1 MKYMQHLF
9 RIPTYL
15 NDIMQHTLKAF
26 VFITFLLSST
36 LVYGQ
41 RSTTSS
47 PYSRFGLGEIR
58 GDLLPQ
64 TRAMGGIAT
73 GVRYLSGYGN
83 INVGNPAS
91 YSALALTTVDVGVFG
106 NITELSRNQLA
117 ENSYNFSLSHIN
129 FGIPLGRPGGLSFG
143 IMPFSDVGFSYAIPG
158 SIDTTDIRTV
168 YAGAGGATK
177 AYLGYGIQLTKN
189 FSVGANVSYLFGTL
203 NNIRSVELPND
214 IGGLNVRIDSSQY
227 INGFSFDYGAQYFQP
242 LSKNVSLT
250 IGYTGTAGTPLNT
263 TASRVVT
270 RTPTSVEDDFENL
283 PVDSISTYEG
293 QKQNIKM
300 PMKHSIGFSVAKG
313 NHWMIGGDFNY
324 AKWSD
329 FRIGADNPGLTDSY
343 GFSVGGQ
350 ITPDITS
357 VNYLGV
363 VDYRL
368 GFKYN
373 KSYINIANQDIKQM
387 ALTVGFGFPLPSLF
401 GGSFYKINFATEFGQ
416 MGALTNQLVRERY
429 INFHLGFTLNERWFQ
444 RRRYD

>member
-1 MKYMQHLF
+1 MQHYS
-9 RIPTYL
+9 RIPTYS
-15 NDIMQHTLKAF
+15 DTIMQHTLKAL
-26 VFITFLLSST
+26 VFFAVLLST
-36 LVYGQ
+36 NFAYGQ

-47 PYSRFGLGEIR
+47 PYSRFGLGELR

-64 TRAMGGIAT
+64 TRGMGGIAT

-106 NITELSRNQLA
+106 NITELSRNQLS
-117 ENSYNFSLSHIN
+117 ENSYNFALSHIN
-129 FGIPLGRPGGLSFG
+129 FGIPLGRPGGISFG
-143 IMPFSDVGFSYAIPG
+143 IMPFSDVGFTYAIPG
-158 SIDTTDIRTV
+158 SIDTTAIRTV

-177 AYLGYGIQLTKN
+177 AYLGYGIQINKN

-203 NNIRSVELPND
+203 NNIRSIEFPND
-214 IGGLNVRIDSSQY
+214 VGGLNVRIDSSQY

-242 LSKNVSLT
+242 LGNNVSLT
-250 IGYTGTAGTPLNT
+250 VGYAGTAGTPLNT
-263 TASRVVT
+263 SASRVVT
-270 RTPTSVEDDFENL
+270 RTPTSVKDDFENL
-283 PVDSISTYEG
+283 PVDSINVFEG
-293 QKQNIKM
+293 QKQTIDM
-300 PMKHSIGFSVAKG
+300 PMKHSVGFTLTKT
-313 NHWMIGGDFNY
+313 NRWMVGGDFNY

-329 FRIGADNPGLTDSY
+329 FRIGGENPQLTDSY

-350 ITPDITS
+350 VTPDITS
-357 VNYLGV
+357 VHYLAV

-373 KSYINIANQDIKQM
+373 KSFINIANQDITQM
-387 ALTVGFGFPLPSLF
+387 GLTVGFGFPLPSLF

-416 MGALTNQLVRERY
+416 TGAQTSQLVRERY
-429 INFHLGFTLNERWFQ
+429 INFHLGFTLNEKWFQ

>member
-1 MKYMQHLF
+1 MKHMQQLF
-9 RIPTYL
+9 RIPKYP

-26 VFITFLLSST
+26 IFITFLLST
-36 LVYGQ
+36 ALVYGQ
-41 RSTTSS
+41 RSSTSS

-73 GVRYLSGYGN
+73 GVRYLGGYGN
-83 INVGNPAS
+83 INIANPAS

-106 NITELSRNQLA
+106 SITQLSRNQLS

-129 FGIPLGRPGGLSFG
+129 FGIPLGRPGGISFG
-143 IMPFSDVGFSYAIPG
+143 IMPFSDVGFSYGIPG
-158 SIDTTDIRTV
+158 SIDTTAIRTV
-168 YAGAGGATK
+168 YAGAGGTTK
-177 AYLGYGIQLTKN
+177 AYFGYGVQLNKN
-189 FSVGANVSYLFGTL
+189 FSVGFNVSYLFGTL
-203 NNIRSVELPND
+203 NNIRSIEMPND
-214 IGGLNVRIDSSQY
+214 VGGLNVRIDSSQY
-227 INGFSFDYGAQYFQP
+227 IKGFSFDYGAQYFQP
-242 LSKNVSLT
+242 LGNNLSLT
-250 IGYTGTAGTPLNT
+250 IGYAGTAGNPLNT

-293 QKQNIKM
+293 QQQRINM
-300 PMKHSIGFSVAKG
+300 PMKHSIGFSMAKA
-313 NHWMIGGDFNY
+313 NHWMVGADFNY
-324 AKWSD
+324 ATWSD
-329 FRIGADNPGLTDSY
+329 FGVGGHNPGLTNSY
-343 GFSVGGQ
+343 SFSVGGQ

-357 VNYLGV
+357 VNYFGV

-373 KSYINIANQDIKQM
+373 KSYINIANDDVKQM

-416 MGALTNQLVRERY
+416 MGSLTNQLVRERY
-429 INFHLGFTLNERWFQ
+429 INFNLGFTLNERWFQ

>member
-1 MKYMQHLF
+1 MQHQPG
-9 RIPTYL
+9 IPTHLTY
-15 NDIMQHTLKAF
+15 IMQYTLKAF
-26 VFITFLLSST
+26 VFLTLLLSGT
-36 LVYGQ
+36 WVYGQ

-83 INVGNPAS
+83 INIANPAS
-91 YSALALTTVDVGVFG
+91 YSGLGLTTVDVGVFG
-106 NITELSRNQLA
+106 NITQLSRNQLS
-117 ENSYNFSLSHIN
+117 EDSYNFSLSHIN
-129 FGIPLGRPGGLSFG
+129 FGIPLGRPGGISFG
-143 IMPFSDVGFSYAIPG
+143 IMPFSDVGFSYGIPG

-168 YAGAGGATK
+168 YAGAGGTTK
-177 AYLGYGIQLTKN
+177 AYLGYGVQITKN

-203 NNIRSVELPND
+203 NNIRSIELPND
-214 IGGLNVRIDSSQY
+214 VGGLNVRVDSSQY

-242 LSKNVSLT
+242 LGNNVSLT
-250 IGYTGTAGTPLNT
+250 IGYAGTAGNPLNT

-283 PVDSISTYEG
+283 PVDSIGSPYEG
-293 QKQNIKM
+293 RKQRINM
-300 PMKHSIGFSVAKG
+300 PMKHSVGFSFAKG
-313 NHWMIGGDFNY
+313 NHWLVGADFNY

-329 FRIGADNPGLTDSY
+329 FQVGQNNPGLTDSY

-357 VNYLGV
+357 VRYFNV

-373 KSYINIANQDIKQM
+373 KSYVNIANQDVNQM

-416 MGALTNQLVRERY
+416 MGALTDNLVRERY